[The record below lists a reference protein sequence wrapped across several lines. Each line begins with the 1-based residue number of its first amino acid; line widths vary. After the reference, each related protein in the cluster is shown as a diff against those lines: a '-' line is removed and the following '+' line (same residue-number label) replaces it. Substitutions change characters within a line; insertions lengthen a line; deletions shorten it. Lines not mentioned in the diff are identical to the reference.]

1 MRPPCVEI
9 IFISRSFTCGEP
21 GTERQRTEQV
31 VAAAYG
37 PEGRPTIMIIL
48 GVILILIGVLA
59 GINILY
65 TIGAILAVIGVILW
79 ILGATGNAIGGRN
92 HWF

>member
-1 MRPPCVEI
+1 
-9 IFISRSFTCGEP
+9 
-21 GTERQRTEQV
+21 
-31 VAAAYG
+31 
-37 PEGRPTIMIIL
+37 MIIL

-65 TIGAILAVIGVILW
+65 TIGAILAVVGVILW

-92 HWF
+92 HWY